1 MFQNEILAGFPERG
15 FYLERQ
21 DLGKGWCTEGHISLE
36 LNGARYRGIWKIVWV
51 TNMKWQALNTERLVL
66 AKLPDGQSVNGLH
79 VQPRS

>member
-21 DLGKGWCTEGHISLE
+21 DLVKGWGTEDHSQLE
-36 LNGARYRGIWKIVWV
+36 LNGAWYGEIWKIVSV
-51 TNMKWQALNTERLVL
+51 TNLKWQALNTERLVL
-66 AKLPDGQSVNGLH
+66 AELPDGCGNGLH